1 MSLNTR
7 TLFHLVV
14 ISLGFTS
21 CESQISPESK
31 LGRGGGTQKTQ
42 SESAWNR
49 AIPVR
54 EGADPGTVALSHCAS
69 DEVSRRMRQRR
80 PEQRT
85 LE

>member
-42 SESAWNR
+42 SGAWNR

-54 EGADPGTVALSHCAS
+54 DGADLGTVAFSQCAS